1 MTIAE
6 LKYYANLFQNTQK
19 GAWLLDIDWTSNFV
33 AIIDGP
39 GLGSRWLGNIVI
51 IDPMDDNQQFGTYIH
66 QLRHSWQRKQQGFL
80 KYYFMNL
87 LRKNQPDAQQRGVQA
102 QLWLGDQKC
111 RQIKESWQKSKEQ
124 AK

>member
-6 LKYYANLFQNTQK
+6 LKHYANLFQNTQK
-19 GAWLLDIDWTSNFV
+19 GAWLQDIDWTSNFV

-39 GLGSRWLGNIVI
+39 GLGSRWLGNIVL

-111 RQIKESWQKSKEQ
+111 RQIKESWQNSKEQ